1 MAAQPW
7 AAGPGLSTSKLAYL
21 ESKTSPR
28 RVRIGG
34 RNAADA
40 WQRGVLGHLG
50 GDTGFACPRVT
61 VEGPGHWTP
70 TAGLWR
76 GCLTPGP
83 SPPHCSRAVT
93 PVLWRGL
100 LTWQAGAEHPSCSGA
115 AFKEKELPAWQ
126 REKGKPTRPH
136 PPPSLEGSPTFRSVA
151 PPPAWG
157 RVGAGVKRPAR
168 HWERS
173 VRPSVGLATRT
184 LSTSKAEARP
194 NKTTWAQCS
203 SPSLPSPRPR
213 SLSGGPSFLGV
224 TCRLPAPPRGMLC
237 APRTEGWSY
246 RAVLEEV
253 SGQHWKQSHPDT
265 DQP

>member
-1 MAAQPW
+1 MLRGCFQGEGAPRLAEGKRQAHQATPPSV
-7 AAGPGLSTSKLAYL
+7 PGG
-21 ESKTSPR
+21 EPDVQECSPASR
-28 RVRIGG
+28 FGQGGG
-34 RNAADA
+34 RGKAP
-40 WQRGVLGHLG
+40 
-50 GDTGFACPRVT
+50 CPS
-61 VEGPGHWTP
+61 
-70 TAGLWR
+70 L
-76 GCLTPGP
+76 
-83 SPPHCSRAVT
+83 SPP
-93 PVLWRGL
+93 
-100 LTWQAGAEHPSCSGA
+100 
-115 AFKEKELPAWQ
+115 
-126 REKGKPTRPH
+126 
-136 PPPSLEGSPTFRSVA
+136 
-151 PPPAWG
+151 
-157 RVGAGVKRPAR
+157 R

-224 TCRLPAPPRGMLC
+224 TCRLPVPPRGMLC